1 MKKIIILI
9 IVFFLSAC
17 NSNIETY
24 NIDNTKLKNI
34 NNPET
39 SKIKENI
46 VNTQTWKLEK
56 NNIELNNKISNTKE
70 KYALKW
76 LIISWTIHLKND
88 EYFSA
93 LKNFLDAYKKQ
104 KWDPKIEKRIA
115 DTYFLMKKWNKA
127 FEYYDEI
134 DDPKIIY
141 KDKYI
146 KSYFYSFDLN
156 KLKHNKSYLSWAINK
171 INNIKILNKEEK
183 FYYSNSL
190 VCIKDFS
197 LCKKNYQDYLEQ
209 EKIINFQWLKDI
221 QKALEDYKNFK
232 IDELYFKN
240 TLIVWAFF
248 KNDLYT
254 PVIILGEKIL
264 KEKPNY
270 KPILKMIAQS
280 YFELWDYQ
288 NAKKYL
294 TKYYAL
300 DSNDKDVLYLLAII
314 SQKTHDFV
322 LSNIYLSKAEKLWYQ
337 PVSNINRLQ
346 IYNAY
351 ILDDSGKILSNFDK
365 LINNQEKPLF
375 NDLVLATYYNLINWN
390 ISQWEKYA
398 QLWMTLYPK
407 REDFYWFEWW
417 ILIEKNSL
425 EQAKIILEKWNR
437 INHNNALINLNLWRL
452 EEKKWN
458 NVTAK
463 LYYKRAIKLDNW
475 WEISKISAR
484 KLEQLEKNNTSSWTT
499 NTWVIN

>member
-1 MKKIIILI
+1 MKKIIIVNI
-9 IVFFLSAC
+9 ILLLTSC
-17 NSNIETY
+17 SLTNKKLNENKLNNSRNNIETKTWA
-24 NIDNTKLKNI
+24 INTNSWI
-34 NNPET
+34 T
-39 SKIKENI
+39 
-46 VNTQTWKLEK
+46 
-56 NNIELNNKISNTKE
+56 NKIIEKTNISNEKKLNDKE

-93 LKNFLDAYKKQ
+93 LRNFLDAYKKQ

-115 DTYFLMKKWNKA
+115 DTYFLMKKWEKA
-127 FEYYDEI
+127 YEYYDKI
-134 DDPKIIY
+134 NDPKIIY
-141 KDKYI
+141 KNKYI
-146 KSYFYSFDLN
+146 KSYFYSLDFN
-156 KLKHNKSYLSWAINK
+156 KLKHNKTYLSWAINK
-171 INNIKILNKEEK
+171 VKNIKILNKEEK

-197 LCKKNYQDYLEQ
+197 LCKKNYQDFIEQ
-209 EKIINFQWLKDI
+209 NNVSFQWLVDI
-221 QKALEDYKNFK
+221 KQALEDYKNFK

-240 TLIVWAFF
+240 TLIVGAFF

-254 PVIILGEKIL
+254 PVIILWEDIL

-322 LSNIYLSKAEKLWYQ
+322 LSNIYLSKAEKLGYQ

-351 ILDDSGKILSNFDK
+351 ILDDSWKILSNFDK
-365 LINNQEKPLF
+365 LIKNQEKPLF

-390 ISQWEKYA
+390 ISKWEEYA
-398 QLWMTLYPK
+398 QLWMKLYPK
-407 REDFYWFEWW
+407 REDFYGFEWW
-417 ILIEKNSL
+417 ILIEKNKL
-425 EQAKIILEKWNR
+425 EQAKILLEKWNR
-437 INHNNALINLNLWRL
+437 INNNNALINLNLGRL
-452 EEKKWN
+452 EENLGNKI
-458 NVTAK
+458 TAK

-475 WEISKISAR
+475 WEISKISAK
-484 KLEQLEKNNTSSWTT
+484 KLENFEKNKTLSWAT
-499 NTWVIN
+499 NTWITN